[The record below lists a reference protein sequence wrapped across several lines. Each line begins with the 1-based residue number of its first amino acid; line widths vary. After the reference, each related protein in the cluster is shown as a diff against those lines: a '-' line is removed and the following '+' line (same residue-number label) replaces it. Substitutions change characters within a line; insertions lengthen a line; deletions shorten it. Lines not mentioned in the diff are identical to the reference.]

1 MCGPSCTADGIALL
15 GRAHEGAE
23 ALLERFGV
31 PVDKALDIEEPRDFD
46 RVVSRLATA
55 LRSRVGRSEAAAVRS
70 VVAAL
75 DVDWRATTG
84 ARRRSLIAHAMTL
97 AGRSTR
103 GVPGQIEATIGR
115 AAEAVVR
122 AVRSRGRRRD
132 GLAIAADFNAID
144 HRVIAHV
151 RRSQGPFVRQEYVR
165 RAAAFEHRARDTV
178 ATALERGLG
187 REDIAI
193 ELERLATGVLVTGS
207 TPYWEVV
214 AGTVVSSGR
223 SYAQVSAYAEAG
235 IDRYRVVAVLDRAT
249 TPICSFLDGKT
260 FSVATALD
268 RFEAIEQAAT
278 IGDLQDAHPWVR
290 VGRDGGKGPQLYVE
304 RGGER
309 TTVATGNAGG
319 GFASALND
327 RDLESLGLG
336 FPPYHGLCRST
347 TVPA

>member
-15 GRAHEGAE
+15 GRAHEAAE
-23 ALLERFGV
+23 SLLERFGV
-31 PVDKALDIEEPRDFD
+31 SVGKALDLEESRDFD
-46 RVVSRLATA
+46 RVVSRLAMS
-55 LRSRVGRSEAAAVRS
+55 LRSRVARSEASAIRTA
-70 VVAAL
+70 VAAL
-75 DVDWRATTG
+75 DVDWSATTP
-84 ARRRSLIAHAMTL
+84 ARRRSLIAEAMTL
-97 AGRSTR
+97 AGRATR

-132 GLAIAADFNAID
+132 GLAIAADFNAVD
-144 HRVIAHV
+144 QRVIAHV

-165 RAAAFEHRARDTV
+165 RAAAFQHRVRDTI

-207 TPYWEVV
+207 SPYWEVV

-235 IDRYRVVAVLDRAT
+235 IDRYRIVAVLDRAT

-268 RFEAIEQAAT
+268 RFEAIERADSV
-278 IGDLQDAHPWVR
+278 GDLQDAHPWIR
-290 VGRDGGKGPQLYVE
+290 LGRDGANGKQLYIE

-309 TTVATGNAGG
+309 TTVATGSAGG
-319 GFASALND
+319 GFASAMND